1 MEARPGEGV
10 VKEEKF
16 PNIRKASHWW
26 VCGESWNLTGQ
37 HNREG
42 KKKIP
47 QITNLT
53 ETPRGEIA
61 QMLVSTTSKQG
72 LNKEAWTALLR
83 VRTRTECPG
92 DNLRELT

>member
-1 MEARPGEGV
+1 MEIHPREGV

-47 QITNLT
+47 QITHLT
-53 ETPRGEIA
+53 ETPRGEI
-61 QMLVSTTSKQG
+61 SKHQETLSLAG
-72 LNKEAWTALLR
+72 LWGVLESWKAT
-83 VRTRTECPG
+83 
-92 DNLRELT
+92 